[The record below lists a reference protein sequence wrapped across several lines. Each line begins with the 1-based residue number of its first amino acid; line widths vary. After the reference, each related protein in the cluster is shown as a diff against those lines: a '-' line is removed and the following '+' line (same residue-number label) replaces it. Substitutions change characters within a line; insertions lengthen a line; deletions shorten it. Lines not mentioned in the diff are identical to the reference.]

1 MSDTLIIVL
10 TAGLVAT
17 ACGLLSP
24 LLIVRRVALMADAV
38 SHAVLPGIVAVFL
51 LLGTRSPVWVIVG
64 AAVVAVICVVS
75 IDALRESGLVHSD
88 AAIALVF
95 PALFALGVLGVH
107 RWTENIHLDL
117 DSTIYG
123 EIAFTPL
130 NTITIAGID
139 VPQSIIVLA
148 PVVALNALLIVA
160 FWKEL
165 KVTSFDPGFS
175 RVAGFAPR
183 LVARGLLIAVALTA
197 VSAFESV
204 GAILVIALLIVPG
217 ATAYLLS
224 NRLSVMVAISVAVG
238 WIAAV
243 GGYAGAS
250 AIDASIAGAMG
261 LTATLC
267 FAVALVV
274 APRHGLI
281 AQARR
286 RATVRR
292 AEARAAIGA

>member
-1 MSDTLIIVL
+1 MSDALVIVL

-51 LLGTRSPVWVIVG
+51 VLGTRSPLWVIVG
-64 AAVVAVICVVS
+64 AGVVAVICVVA
-75 IDALRESGLVHSD
+75 IDALRESGLVPSD

-107 RWTENIHLDL
+107 RWTGNIHLDL

-123 EIAFTPL
+123 EIAFAPL
-130 NTITIAGID
+130 NTLTVAGAS
-139 VPQSIIVLA
+139 VPQSFIVLA
-148 PVVALNALLIVA
+148 PVVALNALLIAA

-165 KVTSFDPGFS
+165 KVTSFDPGFA

-183 LVARGLLIAVALTA
+183 AVARGLLIAVALTA

-224 NRLSVMVAISVAVG
+224 DRLAAMVAISVGVG

-243 GGYAGAS
+243 GGWAGAN

-261 LTATLC
+261 LVATAS

-274 APRHGLI
+274 APRHGLL
-281 AQARR
+281 ARARR
-286 RATVRR
+286 RTTARR
-292 AEARAAIGA
+292 AEARAAAGA

>member
-1 MSDTLIIVL
+1 MSDTLVIVL

-51 LLGTRSPVWVIVG
+51 LLGTRSPLWVIVG
-64 AAVVAVICVVS
+64 AAVVAVICVVA

-107 RWTENIHLDL
+107 RWTGNIHLDL

-123 EIAFTPL
+123 EIAFAPL
-130 NTITIAGID
+130 NTLALGGAA
-139 VPQSIIVLA
+139 VPQSFVVLL
-148 PVVALNALLIVA
+148 PMVVLNALLVTL

-165 KVTSFDPGFS
+165 KVTSFDPGFA

-183 LVARGLLIAVALTA
+183 LVARGLLVAVALTA

-217 ATAYLLS
+217 ATAYLVS
-224 NRLSVMVAISVAVG
+224 NRLSVMVAVSVAVG
-238 WIAAV
+238 WIAATV
-243 GGYAGAS
+243 GYAGAT
-250 AIDASIAGAMG
+250 AVDASIAGAMG
-261 LTATLC
+261 LTATAC
-267 FAVALVV
+267 FIVALVI
-274 APRHGLI
+274 APHHGLI

-286 RATVRR
+286 RAQVRR
-292 AEARAAIGA
+292 AEARALGA